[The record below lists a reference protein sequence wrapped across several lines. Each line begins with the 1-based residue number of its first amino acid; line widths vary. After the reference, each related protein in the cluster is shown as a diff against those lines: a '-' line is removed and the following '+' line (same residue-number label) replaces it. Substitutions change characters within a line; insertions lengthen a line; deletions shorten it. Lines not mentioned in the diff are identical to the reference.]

1 MLPGRLPV
9 VDREALRRQLVT
21 DEGLELSAYQ
31 DSLGYWT
38 IGVGRLID
46 ARKGG
51 RITVAE
57 AMMLLDHDIARVEA
71 EVRARWPW
79 FEALDAARQDVM
91 LNMAFNLGVAGLAG
105 FKTTLGHIEAGR
117 YAEAADAML
126 RSRWASQVHDRADRL
141 AAVMRG

>member
-1 MLPGRLPV
+1 MV
-9 VDREALRRQLVT
+9 ANREALRRQLVT
-21 DEGLELSAYQ
+21 DEGLRLSAYQ

-38 IGVGRLID
+38 IGCGRLID

-51 RITVAE
+51 RITVPE
-57 AMMLLDHDIARVEA
+57 AMLLLENDIARVES

-79 FEALDAARQDVM
+79 FDTLDAVRQDVV

-105 FKTTLGHIEAGR
+105 FRVTLGHIEAGR
-117 YAEAADAML
+117 YQEAADAML

-141 AAVMRG
+141 ADKMRTGA

>member
-1 MLPGRLPV
+1 MI
-9 VDREALRRQLVT
+9 A
-21 DEGLELSAYQ
+21 DEGLVLHAYR
-31 DSLGYWT
+31 DSLGYLS
-38 IGVGRLID
+38 IGCGRLID

-51 RITVAE
+51 RITVPE

-79 FEALDAARQDVM
+79 FDALDAARQDVV

-105 FKTTLGHIEAGR
+105 FRVTLGHIEAGR